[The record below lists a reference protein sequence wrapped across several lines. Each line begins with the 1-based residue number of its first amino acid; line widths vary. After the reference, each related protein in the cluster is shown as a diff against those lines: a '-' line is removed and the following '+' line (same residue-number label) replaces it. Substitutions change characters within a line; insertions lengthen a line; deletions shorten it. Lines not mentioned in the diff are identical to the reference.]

1 MFSFPFL
8 STTSLDDEP
17 HHPLHHHVAPPT
29 QLLRKKLSG
38 VNKTNASNMEGWRV
52 QILHCWAQSGR
63 VATLVRLAHAMLPR
77 ELRANTVCLV
87 TVVLQDRFG
96 LDRVIFGNQPM
107 ADLTAP
113 LPERSPA
120 ALTPERW
127 RQEQRRA
134 EQQQWRALTP
144 AGGGGPSR
152 PRFSGSTW
160 HL

>member
-77 ELRANTVCLV
+77 ELRANTV
-87 TVVLQDRFG
+87 VLITICHGVDW
-96 LDRVIFGNQPM
+96 I
-107 ADLTAP
+107 
-113 LPERSPA
+113 
-120 ALTPERW
+120 W
-127 RQEQRRA
+127 
-134 EQQQWRALTP
+134 
-144 AGGGGPSR
+144 
-152 PRFSGSTW
+152 
-160 HL
+160 